1 MISGPCLISQGIW
14 ERQMVKEKKYT
25 IVTILLIVMVSIS
38 SLVTIG
44 SMIYFRMYMK
54 KDARLYNEEY
64 RKYARYYALVA
75 RDSADS
81 FWSAAYQ
88 SMKDE
93 GEQTNVYVNKMG
105 DNLADTYTRNSLMEM
120 AIDSRV
126 DGIIYEADD
135 SVESIVL
142 INKAA
147 AAGIPVVTVMA
158 DAPGSARRSYI
169 GVSNYNLG
177 TEYGRLI
184 MKAAMALDVKKTGE
198 EDKTTS
204 VLVLTDVD
212 PEDTTQNTVLTAIK
226 ETIQKM
232 PDSYPEIR
240 LSTVEI
246 DNSGE
251 FTAEESIRDVFARP
265 RLPDIIVCLNEVNT
279 VSVYQT
285 IVEQN
290 RVGESVILGYYDSDT
305 ILRAIDK
312 DVIYAT
318 ITIDTAQL
326 GHDCI
331 EALNEYI
338 DYRRVSDYYGVDY
351 RIINKDNVG
360 DYLESGGENEE

>member
-1 MISGPCLISQGIW
+1 M
-14 ERQMVKEKKYT
+14 EKDRKYT
-25 IVTILLIVMVSIS
+25 IATILLIVMVSIS
-38 SLVTIG
+38 GLVTVG

-54 KDARLYNEEY
+54 KDAGLYNEEY

-75 RDSADS
+75 RDSADT
-81 FWSAAYQ
+81 FWSAAYG
-88 SMKDE
+88 SMQDE

-105 DNLADTYTRNSLMEM
+105 DNLADTYSRNELMEM

-135 SVESIVL
+135 TVDSIVL

-158 DAPGSARRSYI
+158 DTPGSARRSYI

-184 MKAAMALDVKKTGE
+184 MKAAKAVGSKKTAE
-198 EDKTTS
+198 EDKTVS
-204 VLVLTDVD
+204 VLVLTDVNM
-212 PEDTTQNTVLTAIK
+212 EDTTQNTVLTALK
-226 ETIQKM
+226 ETLQKK
-232 PDSYPEIR
+232 PDTYPEIK
-240 LSTVEI
+240 LNTVEI

-251 FTAEESIRDVFARP
+251 FTAEESIRDVFNRP
-265 RLPDIIVCLNEVNT
+265 KLPDIIVCLNEVNT

-318 ITIDTAQL
+318 ITIDTQQL
-326 GHDCI
+326 GRDCV

-338 DYRRVSDYYGVDY
+338 DYKRVSDYYGVDY
-351 RIINKDNVG
+351 RIINKDNVR
-360 DYLESGGENEE
+360 DYLESGAENEE

>member
-1 MISGPCLISQGIW
+1 M
-14 ERQMVKEKKYT
+14 EKEKKYT

-38 SLVTIG
+38 GLVTVG
-44 SMIYFRMYMK
+44 SMIYFRIYMK
-54 KDARLYNEEY
+54 KDALLYNEDY
-64 RKYARYYALVA
+64 RKYARYYALVT
-75 RDSADS
+75 RDSTDT
-81 FWSAAYQ
+81 FWSAAYG
-88 SMKDE
+88 SMQDE
-93 GEQTNVYVNKMG
+93 GEQTNVYVNKTG
-105 DNLADTYTRNSLMEM
+105 DNLADTYSRNELMEM

-147 AAGIPVVTVMA
+147 AAGIPVVTVMD

-184 MKAAMALDVKKTGE
+184 MKTAKVLGTKKTGDE
-198 EDKTTS
+198 NKGIS
-204 VLVLTDVD
+204 VLVLTDVNM
-212 PEDTTQNTVLTAIK
+212 EDTTQNTVLTALK
-226 ETIQKM
+226 ETLQKK
-232 PDSYPEIR
+232 PDSYPEIT
-240 LSTVEI
+240 LNTVEI

-251 FTAEESIRDVFARP
+251 FTAEESIRDVFNRP

-290 RVGESVILGYYDSDT
+290 RVGESVILGYYDSET
-305 ILRAIDK
+305 ILKAIDK

-318 ITIDTAQL
+318 ITIDTQQL
-326 GHDCI
+326 GRDCVA
-331 EALNEYI
+331 ALNEYI
-338 DYRRVSDYYGVDY
+338 DYKRVSDYYGVDH

-360 DYLESGGENEE
+360 DYLESGAENEK

>member
-1 MISGPCLISQGIW
+1 
-14 ERQMVKEKKYT
+14 MVKEKKYT
-25 IVTILLIVMVSIS
+25 IATILLIVMVSICVDAFRNFFVSYKVKIFLVSFFNLHS
-38 SLVTIG
+38 SI
-44 SMIYFRMYMK
+44 K
-54 KDARLYNEEY
+54 KFA
-64 RKYARYYALVA
+64 YYALVA

-105 DNLADTYTRNSLMEM
+105 DNLADTYARNSLMEM

-251 FTAEESIRDVFARP
+251 FTAEESIRDVFGRP
-265 RLPDIIVCLNEVNT
+265 RLPEIPSVC
-279 VSVYQT
+279 
-285 IVEQN
+285 I
-290 RVGESVILGYYDSDT
+290 
-305 ILRAIDK
+305 
-312 DVIYAT
+312 
-318 ITIDTAQL
+318 
-326 GHDCI
+326 
-331 EALNEYI
+331 
-338 DYRRVSDYYGVDY
+338 RR
-351 RIINKDNVG
+351 
-360 DYLESGGENEE
+360 

>member
-1 MISGPCLISQGIW
+1 
-14 ERQMVKEKKYT
+14 MVKEKKYT

-93 GEQTNVYVNKMG
+93 GELTNVYVNKMG
-105 DNLADTYTRNSLMEM
+105 DNLADAYTRNSLMEM

-177 TEYGRLI
+177 TEYGKLI
-184 MKAAMALDVKKTGE
+184 VKAAMALDVKKTGE

-251 FTAEESIRDVFARP
+251 FTAEESIRDVFGRP

-305 ILRAIDK
+305 ILKAIDK

>member
-1 MISGPCLISQGIW
+1 MNPDSQTS
-14 ERQMVKEKKYT
+14 VNTKVNNKKYT
-25 IVTILLIVMVSIS
+25 IASVLLIVMVIIS
-38 SLVTIG
+38 SIVTIG

-54 KDARLYNEEY
+54 KDAKLYNEEY
-64 RKYARYYALVA
+64 RKYGRYYALVA
-75 RDSADS
+75 RDSTDT
-81 FWSAAYQ
+81 FWSAAYG
-88 SMKDE
+88 SMQDE

-105 DNLADTYTRNSLMEM
+105 DNLADAYTRNELMEM

-184 MKAAMALDVKKTGE
+184 MKAAKTVGN
-198 EDKTTS
+198 DKQGDDNKAVS
-204 VLVLTDVD
+204 VLVLTDVNM
-212 PEDTTQNTVLTAIK
+212 EDTTQNTVLTALK
-226 ETIQKM
+226 EMLQKKPEAY
-232 PDSYPEIR
+232 PDIT

-265 RLPDIIVCLNEVNT
+265 ALPDIIVCLNEVDT

-312 DVIYAT
+312 NVIYAT
-318 ITIDTAQL
+318 ITIDTQQL
-326 GHDCI
+326 GRDCVD
-331 EALNEYI
+331 ALNEYI
-338 DYRRVSDYYGVDY
+338 DYKRVSDYYGVDY
-351 RIINKDNVG
+351 RTINKDNVR
-360 DYLESGGENEE
+360 DYLISGGEHDK

>member
-1 MISGPCLISQGIW
+1 MNEEKNGR
-14 ERQMVKEKKYT
+14 ERKYT

-38 SLVTIG
+38 GLVTIG

-54 KDARLYNEEY
+54 RDAMLYNGDY

-75 RDSADS
+75 RDSADT

-88 SMKDE
+88 SMRLE

-105 DNLADTYTRNSLMEM
+105 DYLADTYSRNELMEM

-147 AAGIPVVTVMA
+147 AAGIPVVTVME
-158 DAPGSARRSYI
+158 DTPGSARRSYI

-177 TEYGRLI
+177 TEYGKLI
-184 MKAAMALDVKKTGE
+184 MNAARAPGNGKINGE
-198 EDKTTS
+198 DGS
-204 VLVLTDVD
+204 VDVLVLTDVNM
-212 PEDTTQNTVLTAIK
+212 EDTTQNTVLTAIK
-226 ETIQKM
+226 ETLQKK
-232 PDSYPEIR
+232 PDSYPEIT
-240 LSTVEI
+240 LNTAEI

-251 FTAEESIRDVFARP
+251 FTAEESIRDVFGRP
-265 RLPDIIVCLNEVNT
+265 KLPDIIVCLNEVNT

-305 ILRAIDK
+305 ILKAIDK

-326 GHDCI
+326 GRDCVD
-331 EALNEYI
+331 ALNEYI
-338 DYRRVSDYYGVDY
+338 DYKRVSDYYGVDY
-351 RIINKDNVG
+351 RIINKDNVS
-360 DYLESGGENEE
+360 DYLESGVENEE